1 MKERRL
7 EGKVAAITGS
17 ASGIG
22 RATAVLFAEHGAKVV
37 VNTRKSV
44 QQAEGTVAEIEKAG
58 GKAVFVQGD
67 VSQGKDVQRIVEK
80 AVSDFGALN
89 IWVNN
94 AASIRPNPIVDM
106 PEEDWDRTINVIL
119 KAAFWSAKYCIPEMI
134 KAGGGVIL
142 NISSV
147 NSGMVARPHWPAYI
161 SAKGG
166 LNALTRQLAVEY
178 GYQGI
183 RVNAIC
189 PASISKT
196 PLDQR
201 DEDDSS
207 QTPVRAD
214 SYPVGRMGHPLDVAY
229 AALYLASEE
238 ASFVNGAQLLLDGG
252 TTAQMQETLLRSG
265 IRKSLGKR
273 PLRFEMD
280 DETG

>member
-22 RATAVLFAEHGAKVV
+22 RATAVLFAEHGAKVI

-44 QQAEGTVAEIEKAG
+44 QQAERTVAEIEKTG
-58 GKAVFVQGD
+58 GEATFVKGD
-67 VSQGKDVQRIVEK
+67 VSQGEDVQRIVER
-80 AVSDFGALN
+80 AVSDFGTLN

-94 AASIRPNPIVDM
+94 AASIRPNSIVNM

-134 KAGGGVIL
+134 RAGGGVIL

-147 NSGMVARPHWPAYI
+147 NSGLVARPHWPAYI

-166 LNALTRQLAVEY
+166 LNALTRQLAAEY

-189 PASISKT
+189 PASVSKT
-196 PLDQR
+196 PLNHR
-201 DEDDSS
+201 GKDDSS
-207 QTPVRAD
+207 QTLFRTD
-214 SYPVGRMGHPLDVAY
+214 GYPVGRMGHPLDVAY

-238 ASFVNGAQLLLDGG
+238 ASFVNGAQLVLDGG
-252 TTAQMQETLLRSG
+252 MTAQMQETLLRPE
-265 IRKSLGKR
+265 IRQSLGKH
-273 PLRFEMD
+273 PLRFEKD